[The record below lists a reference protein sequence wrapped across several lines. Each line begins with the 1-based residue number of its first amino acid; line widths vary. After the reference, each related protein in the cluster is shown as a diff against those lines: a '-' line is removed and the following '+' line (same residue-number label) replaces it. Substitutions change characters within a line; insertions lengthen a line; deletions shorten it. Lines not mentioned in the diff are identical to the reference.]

1 MNNQIEAVYEFV
13 PLSKLVQKGDQILI
27 PHKKKEVLTEYI
39 GRSMDGMIHLN
50 HQTEGTIL
58 CRTGY
63 FNQSAKALH
72 KEKIANRFLTNNQ
85 LK

>member
-1 MNNQIEAVYEFV
+1 MNNQIESVYEFV
-13 PLSKLVQKGDQILI
+13 PLTKLLQKGDQILI
-27 PHKKKEVLTEYI
+27 PHKKKEVLTEYM

-63 FNQSAKALH
+63 FNQSAQVVH
-72 KEKIANRFLTNNQ
+72 REEVANRFLNQ